1 MPYMK
6 VSVAKKLTEEERR
19 ELANG
24 LGEALGLIPGKHPSF
39 LIADIEDGRNFY
51 LGGVPQENFAF
62 IDVRYYSKFSYQ
74 IKQKFTKACF
84 EALNKT
90 LGTAKE
96 QMFLTIT
103 EFNTWGGFGNFVD
116 EFVEETE

>member
-6 VSVAKKLTEEERR
+6 VSVAKKLTEKERQ
-19 ELANG
+19 ELSKG

-51 LGGVPQENFAF
+51 LGGMRQENFAF
-62 IDVRYYSKFSYQ
+62 IDVRYYSKFSFQ
-74 IKQKFTKACF
+74 VKEKFTKACF
-84 EALNKT
+84 AALNKV

-96 QMFLTIT
+96 QMFLTIS
-103 EFNTWGGFGNFVD
+103 EFSTWGGFGDFVD
-116 EFVEETE
+116 EYVEKSE

>member
-6 VSVAKKLTEEERR
+6 VSVAKKLTEEERQ
-19 ELANG
+19 ELSKG

-51 LGGVPQENFAF
+51 LGGMRQENFAF
-62 IDVRYYSKFSYQ
+62 IDVRYYSKFSFQ
-74 IKQKFTKACF
+74 VKERFTKACF
-84 EALNKT
+84 EALNKV

-96 QMFLTIT
+96 QMFLTIS
-103 EFNTWGGFGNFVD
+103 EFSTWGGFGDFVD
-116 EFVEETE
+116 EYVEKSE